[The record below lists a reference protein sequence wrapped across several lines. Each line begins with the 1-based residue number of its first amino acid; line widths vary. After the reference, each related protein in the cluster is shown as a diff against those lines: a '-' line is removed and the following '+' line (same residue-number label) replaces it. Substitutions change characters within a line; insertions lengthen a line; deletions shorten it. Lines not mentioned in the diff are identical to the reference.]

1 MDVRL
6 SPEQKALRDAAAQVV
21 DRLGP
26 QAVGQ
31 LDDRER
37 AAKLD
42 AAVIE
47 SGWRELRT
55 PDETGAPWASVVEVA
70 LVAEELARGC
80 ADAAY
85 LGPTLAAE
93 LRRVTGA
100 PETTEPETVAMKP
113 DLSGPA
119 EVGDDAVAIDAAGAV
134 AALVLQPAP
143 GGFTLARA
151 EITSTLTGEDAG
163 VDLTRPTLPLATAG
177 ATAVDGQARVLTDD
191 DLIRWTALGLAVT
204 TADLI
209 GVMQGAVTLTVDYA
223 KERQQYGKA
232 IGSFQALQHLMAD
245 MLVHLEGA
253 RSAGLHAAWGA
264 DALEPA
270 DALGYAASAKAYA
283 QRGARVVCE
292 TSIQVHA
299 GIGNTWECMAHVFLR
314 RAQLATD
321 LFGGLGVNLER
332 VLAHAG
338 MGAI

>member
-42 AAVIE
+42 AAVVE

-55 PDETGAPWASVVEVA
+55 ADEGGAPWASAVEVA
-70 LVAEELARGC
+70 IIAEELARGC
-80 ADAAY
+80 ADAAFV
-85 LGPTLAAE
+85 GPTLAAE
-93 LRRVTGA
+93 LRRLAGA
-100 PETTEPETVAMKP
+100 SEATELETVALRP

-119 EVGDDAVAIDAAGAV
+119 TVGEDAVAVDAGGAV
-134 AALVLQPAP
+134 AALVLVPST
-143 GGFTLARA
+143 GGTSLARVPV
-151 EITSTLTGEDAG
+151 SGDDAG
-163 VDLTRPTLPLATAG
+163 IDLTRPTIPVSTSG
-177 ATAVDGQARVLTDD
+177 ATALDGQSRELSDD
-191 DLIRWTALGLAVT
+191 DLTRWTALGLAAS

-209 GVMQGAVTLTVDYA
+209 GVMQGAVTLTVEYA
-223 KERQQYGKA
+223 KQRQQYGTP

-245 MLVHLEGA
+245 MVVHLEGA

-264 DALEPA
+264 DVLDPD
-270 DALGYAASAKAYA
+270 DALGHAAMAKAYA
-283 QRGARVVCE
+283 ARGARIVCE

-321 LFGGLGVNLER
+321 LFGGVGVNLDR
-332 VLAHAG
+332 VLEHAG
-338 MGAI
+338 IGGR

>member
-55 PDETGAPWASVVEVA
+55 ADDEGAPWASAVEVA
-70 LVAEELARGC
+70 LIAEELARGC
-80 ADAAY
+80 ADAAFV
-85 LGPTLAAE
+85 GPTLAAD
-93 LRRVTGA
+93 LRRIVGA
-100 PETTEPETVAMKP
+100 PEATELETVAMRP
-113 DLSGPA
+113 DLAGLA
-119 EVGDDAVAIDAAGAV
+119 TVGETAVAIDAAGAV
-134 AALVLQPAP
+134 GALALQPVADGFALVRVPV
-143 GGFTLARA
+143 
-151 EITSTLTGEDAG
+151 TGDDQG
-163 VDLTRPTLPLATAG
+163 IDLTRPTIPVSTAG
-177 ATAVDGQARVLTDD
+177 ATAVEGQAQSLTDD
-191 DLIRWTALGLAVT
+191 DLTRWTAFGLAVT

-209 GVMQGAVTLTVDYA
+209 GVMQGAVTLTVEYA
-223 KERQQYGKA
+223 KGRQQYGKP

-245 MLVHLEGA
+245 MVVHLEGA

-264 DALEPA
+264 DELEPA
-270 DALGYAASAKAYA
+270 DALGYAAMAKAYA
-283 QRGARVVCE
+283 ARGARIVCE

-321 LFGGLGVNLER
+321 LFGGVGVNLSR
-332 VLAHAG
+332 VLDHAG
-338 MGAI
+338 IGGL

>member
-6 SPEQKALRDAAAQVV
+6 SAEQKALRDAAAQVV

-42 AAVIE
+42 AAVVE

-55 PDETGAPWASVVEVA
+55 PDDGGNPWASAVEVA
-70 LVAEELARGC
+70 IIAEELARGC
-80 ADAAY
+80 ADAAF

-93 LRRVTGA
+93 LRRLAGA
-100 PETTEPETVAMKP
+100 PEATEPETVGLRP
-113 DLSGPA
+113 DLSGLA
-119 EVGDDAVAIDAAGAV
+119 TVGEPAVAVDAAGAV
-134 AALVLQPAP
+134 AALVLEPVA
-143 GGFTLARA
+143 GGFALARVA
-151 EITSTLTGEDAG
+151 VHGDDRGI
-163 VDLTRPTLPLATAG
+163 DLTRPTIPVVTGDAT
-177 ATAVDGQARVLTDD
+177 TLDGRRPLTDD
-191 DLIRWTALGLAVT
+191 DLTRWTAFGLAAT

-209 GVMQGAVTLTVDYA
+209 GVMQGAVTLTVEYA
-223 KERQQYGKA
+223 KGRQQYGKP

-245 MLVHLEGA
+245 MVVHLDGA
-253 RSAGLHAAWGA
+253 RSAGLHASWAA
-264 DALEPA
+264 DALDPA
-270 DALGYAASAKAYA
+270 DALGYAAMAKAFA
-283 QRGARVVCE
+283 ARGARSVCE

-321 LFGGLGVNLER
+321 LFGGVGVNLDR
-332 VLAHAG
+332 VLDHAG
-338 MGAI
+338 IGGGS